1 MDKYRYKREAVY
13 HMDYISDSYH
23 FLSFLSGKYNTE
35 IAFTYRNG
43 KTLYDITYS
52 QFFNHV
58 KVVAGQLSGI
68 LEQETRVA
76 IISENCYAWQVYFWG
91 ITLLGKSAVLVDPEM
106 DAEEI
111 AKRLNLLGVRFVFA
125 GEDSQAYD
133 GVTVIPMNVPDSSAA
148 VSLDLH
154 QLETQNHEAA
164 EAAVLF
170 SSGTTGDY
178 KAVRL
183 SQKNI
188 VSACHSYS
196 IEYGRTLFLPIPFF
210 HIMALDLSITALNY
224 GCRVYIGSGIKY
236 VLKDLQIFEPE
247 MVGVAPVYMNMFYQ
261 RLQRHADDPD
271 IVRKLFGRNLRCILA
286 GSAAP
291 QKKVIDALRARGI
304 RIFSGYGASET
315 ASIAVGELGEFENCV
330 GVPSPQM
337 TVRFDDGEIVVKGPT
352 VFMGYFG
359 AEDTSDG
366 WYHTGDLGY
375 LDDSGRLFLTGRK
388 KNLIILSNGKN
399 VSPEHL
405 EAELYTISDVT
416 EAVVYGE
423 DDKICAEI
431 YMENNAGEDA
441 QQRIRARIREL
452 NMTKPTYYHIQ
463 KVLFRDTPFPRSS
476 VGKIRRNYKSE

>member
-1 MDKYRYKREAVY
+1 ME
-13 HMDYISDSYH
+13 YISDSYH

-68 LEQETRVA
+68 LEQESRVA

-111 AKRLNLLGVRFVFA
+111 AKRLKLLGVRFVFA

-188 VSACHSYS
+188 VSAVVPNTL
-196 IEYGRTLFLPIPFF
+196 EYARTVFLPLPFF
-210 HIMALDLSITALNY
+210 HALTINCFITAMVY
-224 GCRVYIGSGIKY
+224 GRRMYIGSGIKY
-236 VLKDLQIFEPE
+236 VLKDLQAFEPE
-247 MVGVAPVYMNMFYQ
+247 AVCVTPMYINMFCQ
-261 RLQRHADDPD
+261 RLQRHGEDPD
-271 IVRKLFGRNLRCILA
+271 HLRKLFGRNLRYILTGGA
-286 GSAAP
+286 SP
-291 QKKVIDALRARGI
+291 QQTVLDALRARGI
-304 RIFSGYGASET
+304 RILSSYGCSEAFCIASGE
-315 ASIAVGELGEFENCV
+315 IGELENYV
-330 GVPSPQM
+330 GVPASQM

-352 VFMGYFG
+352 VFIGYFG
-359 AEDTSDG
+359 AEDTLDG

-399 VSPEHL
+399 VSSEHL

-431 YMENNAGEDA
+431 YMGNNAGEDV

-452 NMTKPTYYHIQ
+452 NITKPTYYHIQ

>member
-1 MDKYRYKREAVY
+1 
-13 HMDYISDSYH
+13 MDYISDSYH
-23 FLSFLSGKYNTE
+23 FLSFISAKYDTG

-52 QFFNHV
+52 EFFNHV

-111 AKRLNLLGVRFVFA
+111 AKRLNLLDIRFVFA
-125 GEDSQAYD
+125 GEDSQEFD
-133 GVTVIPMNVPDSSAA
+133 GVKIIRMKELDSSAA

-164 EAAVLF
+164 EVAVLF

-183 SQKNI
+183 SQKNV
-188 VSACHSYS
+188 VSAFIPNT
-196 IEYGRTLFLPIPFF
+196 IEYARTVFLPLPFF
-210 HIMALDLSITALNY
+210 HSLTINCLITAMMC
-224 GCRVYIGSGIKY
+224 GCRIYIGSGIKY
-236 VLKDLQIFEPE
+236 VLKDLQVFEPE
-247 MVGVAPVYMNMFYQ
+247 LICVTPVYINMFYQ
-261 RLQRHADDPD
+261 RLQRHAEDPNMHC
-271 IVRKLFGRNLRCILA
+271 KLFGKNLRYILTGGA
-286 GSAAP
+286 SP
-291 QKKVIDALRARGI
+291 QQKVLDALRAKGI
-304 RIFSGYGASET
+304 RILSSYGSSET
-315 ASIAVGELGEFENCV
+315 FSIASGEIGAFENCA
-330 GVPSPQM
+330 GILVPHM
-337 TVRFDDGEIVVKGPT
+337 TVQFENGEIVVKGPT

-359 AEDTSDG
+359 GEDTSDG

-375 LDDSGRLFLTGRK
+375 LDDSGRLFLSGRK

-405 EAELYTISDVT
+405 EAELHTIADVS
-416 EAVVYGE
+416 EAIAYGE

-431 YMENNAGEDA
+431 YMGNNAGEDA

-476 VGKIRRNYKSE
+476 VGKIRRNNKS